1 MTRARVLVIEDDTY
15 VRTLISTVLERAG
28 IETLGA
34 ADGREGLREFYRWR
48 PDLVVLDIVMP
59 ELDGWEVLDR
69 IRELGDT
76 PVLMLTAS
84 GGQLEKVRGLK
95 QGADDYVT
103 KPFGNQE
110 LVARIEAIL
119 RRSGERTPEEEEV
132 LGDALIEIDFP
143 HRRVTVGGNE
153 VELTPTEFRLLAA
166 FVRHPN
172 QVLSHDQL
180 LEMVWGDLRTAS
192 SHQVKLY
199 VGYVRRKLE
208 AAAEVNPIETVR
220 GFGYRY
226 RPPA

>member
-1 MTRARVLVIEDDTY
+1 MTQARVLVVEDDTY
-15 VRTLISTVLERAG
+15 VRTLICTVLERAG
-28 IETLGA
+28 IEALGA
-34 ADGREGLREFYRWR
+34 VDGRDGLRQYYQWR

-119 RRSGERTPEEEEV
+119 RRSRERPSEGEV
-132 LGDALIEIDFP
+132 LGDKLIEIDFP
-143 HRRVTVGGNE
+143 HRRVTVRGNA

-166 FVRHPN
+166 FVRNPN
-172 QVLSHDQL
+172 HVLSHDQL
-180 LEMVWGDLRTAS
+180 LEMAWRDSPSTS

-199 VGYVRRKLE
+199 VGYLRRKLRD
-208 AAAEVNPIETVR
+208 AAEVNPIETVR

-226 RPPA
+226 RPSA

>member
-1 MTRARVLVIEDDTY
+1 MTPARVLVVEDDTY
-15 VRTLISTVLERAG
+15 VRTLICTVLERAG
-28 IETLGA
+28 MESLGA
-34 ADGREGLREFYRWR
+34 GDGREGLRRLYEWR

-59 ELDGWEVLDR
+59 GLDGWEVLDR

-84 GGQLEKVRGLK
+84 AGELEKVRGLK

-119 RRSGERTPEEEEV
+119 RRSGEGTPEHEV

-143 HRRVTVGGNE
+143 HRRVTVRGNE
-153 VELTPTEFRLLAA
+153 VELTPTEFKLLVA
-166 FVRHPN
+166 FVRNPN

-180 LEMVWGDLRTAS
+180 LEMVWGDSVTTS